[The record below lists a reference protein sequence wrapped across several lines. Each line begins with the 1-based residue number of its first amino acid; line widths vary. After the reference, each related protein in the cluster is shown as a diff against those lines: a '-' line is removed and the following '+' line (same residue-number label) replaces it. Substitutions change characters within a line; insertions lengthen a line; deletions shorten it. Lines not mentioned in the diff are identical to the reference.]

1 MAKGARVGNPQHK
14 PTRAATR
21 RLRVVNTSQHDWIA
35 AQLAEAPP
43 MTERQIDATATI
55 LANAQRTEAGAS

>member
-1 MAKGARVGNPQHK
+1 M
-14 PTRAATR
+14 
-21 RLRVVNTSQHDWIA
+21 NTSQHDWIA